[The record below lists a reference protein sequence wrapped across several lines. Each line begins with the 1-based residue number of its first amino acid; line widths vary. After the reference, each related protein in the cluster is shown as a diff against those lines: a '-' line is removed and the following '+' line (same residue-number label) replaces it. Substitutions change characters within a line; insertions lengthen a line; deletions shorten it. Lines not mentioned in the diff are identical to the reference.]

1 MMPPGSDTSIEE
13 VLASLDTVKAE
24 LRKASLEV
32 KPSKASLY
40 TGMEP
45 PVSKASMDFNVHE
58 VLASL
63 DTVKAELLNASL
75 GVNPTLDKDKATLY
89 TLEPPG
95 SKTSM
100 DQHIQEV
107 LESLDSVRAEL
118 LNGVAASLRMDSTAH
133 SDTPALSS
141 PPSNSPS
148 YPPSP
153 PSLYPSYLCISASFQ
168 SSSLSTS
175 NSRSSSSFSPC
186 SLFDQP
192 KTEWGRLRASFPK
205 NQSDPGSEQAMEM
218 LAHFFG
224 TGPGPG
230 PTFCPGPGI
239 NFNLFIRNSLTY

>member
-107 LESLDSVRAEL
+107 LESLDS
-118 LNGVAASLRMDSTAH
+118 
-133 SDTPALSS
+133 
-141 PPSNSPS
+141 
-148 YPPSP
+148 
-153 PSLYPSYLCISASFQ
+153 
-168 SSSLSTS
+168 
-175 NSRSSSSFSPC
+175 
-186 SLFDQP
+186 
-192 KTEWGRLRASFPK
+192 TEWGRLRASFPK

-218 LAHFFG
+218 LVAAGSASTCKTGPDMNFKFLAQAQLSGTDPGPLFG